1 MPDDTDR
8 NRTLTL
14 ACSIESVGPL
24 VPELRRIHSMDA
36 DIVSTLAASGESE
49 MLEFKRST
57 GQRTDVAKTVCAMLN
72 NRGGKVLIGVEP
84 DGSVIGQDVGDQTH
98 RATRAGAETTSIL
111 LPSPASSA

>member
-1 MPDDTDR
+1 
-8 NRTLTL
+8 
-14 ACSIESVGPL
+14 
-24 VPELRRIHSMDA
+24 MDA

-84 DGSVIGQDVGDQTH
+84 DGSVIGQDVGDQTIEQLVQELNH
-98 RATRAGAETTSIL
+98 ID
-111 LPSPASSA
+111 PPAFPGIERVTVSHGREVLEGSARYPGLAV